1 VFDIASESCLDDA
14 MMERWL
20 QSWDPYTKSVVP
32 RQWAIEYFARRGFQ
46 LDGTFK
52 ITMMPGITEYLV
64 FTRAEDRQSL

>member
-1 VFDIASESCLDDA
+1 
-14 MMERWL
+14 
-20 QSWDPYTKSVVP
+20 VVP

-64 FTRAEDRQSL
+64 FTRAEDRESL